1 MSRSYAVYSVDDYE
15 EEENEELETK
25 DEHSFLMNDEDY
37 EYSIQ
42 SEEEDDDEDGTY
54 EDEEEYDT
62 TSAKTEPL
70 PIETPKK
77 QSGEGSAQQIKMTR
91 GDLIAQLER
100 LGYTNV
106 PEDVVQDFIAELRN
120 QNIEVLPEEPCT
132 SRNSS
137 SIFSRDDEDQ
147 VKIDNVAE
155 EEEEENYEEENQ
167 HSDKEESL
175 QEEQDEEAFIPVFK
189 PPVLNDDDITT
200 RGTPSKK
207 QQQPY
212 QKYESPQLH
221 SPSGA
226 KQYNT
231 PKMQT
236 DSPARNVSM
245 QRDSPSVTEDEG
257 YDTTAYYN
265 NHYASLKDF
274 QKIKSQHRDSRN
286 LVTPKVETIKSPIRQ
301 SQQVDDYHSPPN
313 RISREYD
320 SPSSKIKFKPLESA
334 NYTPPSLPMSRPKT
348 APPVKTPP
356 TEPQLRT
363 PTKDTSKESPSGNRS
378 SMVRSSVTSV
388 STSQSISRPLPFK
401 TNVKKPVSYRKKV
414 NDPVSRWRELNSV
427 WKNDTFLKNQ
437 QNQQKSHRW
446 RVRQEMLEI
455 QGDKYLNPKECR

>member
-1 MSRSYAVYSVDDYE
+1 MSRSYTVYSLSEDEY
-15 EEENEELETK
+15 EENEELETK
-25 DEHSFLMNDEDY
+25 DENSFLMNDEGY
-37 EYSIQ
+37 EYSVE
-42 SEEEDDDEDGTY
+42 SGETEDDEEGTY

-70 PIETPKK
+70 PIETPAKENF
-77 QSGEGSAQQIKMTR
+77 EGSSTQHIKMTR

-106 PEDVVQDFIAELRN
+106 PEDVVQDFIAELKN
-120 QNIEVLPEEPCT
+120 QNIEVLHEENNT
-132 SRNSS
+132 SRTNSS

-147 VKIDNVAE
+147 VNVEDQEYHDDEEYEEGNHDE
-155 EEEEENYEEENQ
+155 EE
-167 HSDKEESL
+167 EESL
-175 QEEQDEEAFIPVFK
+175 QEEQDEDAFIPVFN
-189 PPVLNDDDITT
+189 PPVLNDHVISE
-200 RGTPSKK
+200 TPSKK
-207 QQQPY
+207 QPY

-221 SPSGA
+221 SPSS
-226 KQYNT
+226 KTHNNS
-231 PKMQT
+231 KMQT

-257 YDTTAYYN
+257 YDTTTYYN
-265 NHYASLKDF
+265 NHYSSLKDF
-274 QKIKSQHRDSRN
+274 QKIKSQHRDARN
-286 LVTPKVETIKSPIRQ
+286 LVTPKIETVKSPIRQ
-301 SQQVDDYHSPPN
+301 SQHVDDYHSPPS
-313 RISREYD
+313 RISREND

-363 PTKDTSKESPSGNRS
+363 PTKDTSKSSPNGNRS

-437 QNQQKSHRW
+437 QNQQKNHRW